1 MRPHGGRI
9 ETRHTAQRLGIPL
22 LGALLGALLW
32 LAPACAG
39 STSTGPGQ
47 RETLLQKVER
57 TGNVSVLVR
66 LEVPFTPEGRLDS
79 RGVRRQR
86 VAIRRTQSEL
96 RSSLRPHGVRVVA
109 RPASAPILAL
119 VVDRAALRELLR
131 SPLVRRVQENRPEP
145 PG

>member
-1 MRPHGGRI
+1 MPPHGGRI
-9 ETRHTAQRLGIPL
+9 DTRRTSRLGVTL

-32 LAPACAG
+32 LAPACAD
-39 STSTGPGQ
+39 STSTSPGQ

-57 TGNVSVLVR
+57 TGTVSVLVR

-79 RGVRRQR
+79 QGVRRQR
-86 VAIRRTQSEL
+86 AAIRRVQSEL
-96 RSSLRPHGVRVVA
+96 RSSLRPFGARVTA
-109 RPASAPILAL
+109 RPASAPVLAL

-131 SPLVRRVQENRPEP
+131 SPLVRRVQENKPEP